1 MIDCFDKEHAF
12 LSNFHS
18 VEVKLDGVIYPSVEH
33 AYQAAKTD
41 DLAKRLEILNC
52 TTAGK
57 AKQMGGR
64 IPYDK
69 AKWSKVKVQVMRD
82 LLEQKF
88 ARPDLR
94 ALLIATEGHEL
105 VEGNYWGDVFWG
117 VYNGKGKNTL
127 GKLLMAIRNGIHMG
141 LD

>member
-12 LSNFHS
+12 LSNFHP

-33 AYQAAKTD
+33 AYQAAKSD
-41 DLAKRLEILNC
+41 DLIARLRIRNCKTAGEAKR
-52 TTAGK
+52 
-57 AKQMGGR
+57 MGGKLG
-64 IPYDK
+64 YDK

-82 LLEQKF
+82 LLERKF
-88 ARPDLR
+88 TNPELR
-94 ALLIATEGHEL
+94 ALLVATEGHEL
-105 VEGNYWGDVFWG
+105 VECNYWGDVFWG